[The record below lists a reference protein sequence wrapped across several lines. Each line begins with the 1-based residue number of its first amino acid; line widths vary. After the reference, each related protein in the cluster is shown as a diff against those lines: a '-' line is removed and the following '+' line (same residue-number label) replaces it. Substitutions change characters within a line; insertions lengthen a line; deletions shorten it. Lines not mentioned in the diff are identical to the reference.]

1 MRTPFNIFLEL
12 KMISKSSTDTSIAH
26 SYHVS
31 NAGSI
36 LSQKYQSS

>member
-12 KMISKSSTDTSIAH
+12 KISKSSTDTSIAH